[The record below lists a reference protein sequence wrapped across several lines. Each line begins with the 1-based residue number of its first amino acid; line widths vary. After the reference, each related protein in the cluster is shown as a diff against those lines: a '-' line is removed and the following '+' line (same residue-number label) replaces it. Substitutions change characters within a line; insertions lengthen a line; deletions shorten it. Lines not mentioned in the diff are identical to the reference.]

1 VIPVARITERVA
13 VKTSGNEIVQA
24 VEILRGE
31 LIVRELDVSDGHVG
45 GTELRMS
52 GECVVRGSQA
62 AGGRCLSGIMR
73 GSQAAGGHCLSGI
86 MCGSQA
92 AGGRCLSGIMRGSCL
107 SGIVFSSQ
115 AAGRVAM
122 NR

>member
-1 VIPVARITERVA
+1 MVPACAPEAAAPVIPVARITERVP

-31 LIVRELDVSDGHVG
+31 LIVRELDVSDGH
-45 GTELRMS
+45 T
-52 GECVVRGSQA
+52 
-62 AGGRCLSGIMR
+62 GGRCLSGIMC

-92 AGGRCLSGIMRGSCL
+92 AGGRCLSGIMGGSYL
-107 SGIVFSSQ
+107 SGIVRSSQ
-115 AAGRVAM
+115 AASR
-122 NR
+122 